1 MDACVAALRGTKKID
16 LFESARID
24 RQASLELTVGT
35 LAQLREEGKF
45 DHIGMSECRA
55 ETLRKAHAVSSTDP
69 AVRHWKP
76 LAGVLKGFSDPPDRL
91 GGDRG

>member
-1 MDACVAALRGTKKID
+1 MEACVAALRGTKKIY

-55 ETLRKAHAVSSTDP
+55 ETLRKAHAVSLTDP
-69 AVRHWKP
+69 ASMH
-76 LAGVLKGFSDPPDRL
+76 
-91 GGDRG
+91 